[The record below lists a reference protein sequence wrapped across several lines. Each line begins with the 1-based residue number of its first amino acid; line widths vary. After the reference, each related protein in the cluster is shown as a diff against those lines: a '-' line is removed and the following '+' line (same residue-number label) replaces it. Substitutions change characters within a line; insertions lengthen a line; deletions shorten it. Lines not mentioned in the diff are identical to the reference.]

1 MATPPSAPP
10 SAPPILQGRSSSLSG
25 ALGGLINN
33 TQFSDVS
40 FVVGE
45 ERQVIH
51 AHRCILACRCPVF
64 QRMFSLQLQGAHS
77 PQDSQ
82 VPFVLADTS
91 PAVFL
96 AVMEFIYTNA
106 VTLSGHTALEVLTS
120 AVEYGLDELRKLCVD
135 YIGQSLSVEMVCE
148 ALQAA
153 VTYGQTD
160 LRQRCLTFIERHTQE
175 VVGTRSFRELS
186 DLGIISILRS
196 DRISMDEVPLILSVR
211 EWAHVSSAVLGVPVA
226 EVAQDVVRELRLF
239 LLSPE
244 ELTTLERENAKDELI
259 PEIQIAQSWKFHALK
274 KAVGSEP
281 QLYRPRRGTLPR
293 DHHRYLDPPPRGGA
307 ER

>member
-1 MATPPSAPP
+1 MATAPAPP
-10 SAPPILQGRSSSLSG
+10 SLQGMSASLPS
-25 ALGGLINN
+25 ALRGLINN

-64 QRMFSLQLQGAHS
+64 QKMFSHQLQTALS
-77 PQDSQ
+77 PQ
-82 VPFVLADTS
+82 VPFVLADTT

-96 AVMEFIYTNA
+96 AVIEFIYTNN
-106 VTLSGHTALEVLTS
+106 VTLTRRIALEVLTS

-160 LRQRCLTFIERHTQE
+160 LRQRCLVFIERHPQE
-175 VVGTRSFRELS
+175 VVRTRSFRELS
-186 DLGIISILRS
+186 DLGMISILQS
-196 DRISMDEVPLILSVR
+196 DRISLDEVPLIHAVR
-211 EWAHVSSAVLGVPVA
+211 EWAHVSSAVLDVSVA

-259 PEIQIAQSWKFHALK
+259 PEVQIAQSWKFHALK
-274 KAVGSEP
+274 KVVGSEP
-281 QLYRPRRGTLPR
+281 QLFRRRRGTLPR
-293 DHHRYLDPPPRGGA
+293 DHHRYLDPPPTGGA